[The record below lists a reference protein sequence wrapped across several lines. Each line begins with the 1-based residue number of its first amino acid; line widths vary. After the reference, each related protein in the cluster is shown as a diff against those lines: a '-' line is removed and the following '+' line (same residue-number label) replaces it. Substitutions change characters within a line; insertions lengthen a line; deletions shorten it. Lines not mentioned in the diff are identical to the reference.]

1 MSRLRVHTA
10 KAPAVPVV
18 EEEVAVVVVVDMARG
33 REMLECHRWATWSTT
48 TKGEIWV

>member
-10 KAPAVPVV
+10 KAPAVAVV
-18 EEEVAVVVVVDMARG
+18 EEEVVVVVDMARG
-33 REMLECHRWATWSTT
+33 REMLACLRWATWSTT